1 MSATDHRDFVLRLG
15 PLDAATA
22 AWVLDFCGHLQQ
34 AIWRAYGPEIEAH
47 WAATDPEQPVYGR
60 LPPAPSSKK
69 R

>member
-1 MSATDHRDFVLRLG
+1 MSAMDRRDFVLRLG

-34 AIWRAYGPEIEAH
+34 AIWRAYGDEIEAH
-47 WAATDPEQPVYGR
+47 WAATDPEQPISGR
-60 LPPAPSSKK
+60 LPPTPSTK